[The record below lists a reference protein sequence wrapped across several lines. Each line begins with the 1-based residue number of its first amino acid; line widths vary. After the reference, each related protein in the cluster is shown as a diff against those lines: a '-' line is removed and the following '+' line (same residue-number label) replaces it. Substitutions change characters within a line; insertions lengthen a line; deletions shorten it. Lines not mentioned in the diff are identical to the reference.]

1 MHVGEETVRKRL
13 NEFKT
18 TNTARLTRGKL
29 LELEQEEK
37 DPYKFAIEEKAFEIP
52 KICKQEILKSLMPT
66 SQENQDVDNDL
77 DEVRELLEIQESKF
91 DSKID
96 KEIKISAPED

>member
-1 MHVGEETVRKRL
+1 
-13 NEFKT
+13 
-18 TNTARLTRGKL
+18 
-29 LELEQEEK
+29 
-37 DPYKFAIEEKAFEIP
+37 
-52 KICKQEILKSLMPT
+52 MPA

-77 DEVRELLEIQESKF
+77 DEVRKLLEIQESKF